1 MPIASSPASL
11 KLVSVTEPR
20 EPTNAR
26 VPLVIRIGGTADS
39 TKAYVTSFVP
49 GSRKVL
55 TYFSRRQGCVTCC
68 C

>member
-1 MPIASSPASL
+1 MVGGESSLASGGGKPIPIASSPASV

-39 TKAYVTSFVP
+39 TN
-49 GSRKVL
+49 L
-55 TYFSRRQGCVTCC
+55 
-68 C
+68 